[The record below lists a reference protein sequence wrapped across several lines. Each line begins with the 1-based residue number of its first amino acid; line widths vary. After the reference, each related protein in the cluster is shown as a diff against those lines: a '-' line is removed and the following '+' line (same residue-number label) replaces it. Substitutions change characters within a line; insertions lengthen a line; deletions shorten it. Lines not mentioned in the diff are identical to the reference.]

1 MFGMIVVN
9 DQGDTPIWPL
19 DESEWNGIS
28 TADLIFPSFL
38 FIMGFAV
45 PLAVRQPLKT
55 LRFALRVAGLFL
67 IGYLL
72 KLTIVEFDFSVGR
85 IPGVLQRISVCYAIV
100 TAIHVLTQYGA
111 QHFRKY
117 GAMVVVLATALYM
130 GLMLGFENG
139 CSRT

>member
-1 MFGMIVVN
+1 MCGMILTN

-45 PLAVRQPLKT
+45 PLAVREPFKP
-55 LRFALRVAGLFL
+55 LRFSLRVAGLFL
-67 IGYLL
+67 IGYAL

-100 TAIHVLTQYGA
+100 VAIHVLTQYGA
-111 QHFRKY
+111 AHLRRY
-117 GAMVVVLATALYM
+117 GAMVVALLTSLYL
-130 GLMLGFENG
+130 GLMLGF
-139 CSRT
+139 